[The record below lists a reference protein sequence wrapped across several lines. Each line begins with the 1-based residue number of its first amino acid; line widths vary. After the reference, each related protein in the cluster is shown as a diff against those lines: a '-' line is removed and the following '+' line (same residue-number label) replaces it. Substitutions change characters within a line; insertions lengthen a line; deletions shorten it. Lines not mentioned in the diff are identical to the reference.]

1 MATTDTD
8 LEAFQQ
14 RLRSAT
20 LTRSQHRIAQVIL
33 DTPERIALSTLG
45 QLSEE
50 LGINQST
57 IARFCSAVE
66 VPGYSEL
73 RALCK
78 RLCTV
83 RETMLSRFLSN
94 GQNGSDEA
102 ARRSEVANDDRTSIA
117 ATFAGIEDDRWAV
130 ITELLSSAHTVGVVG
145 VRQSYSPAVMLS
157 YLLGLVRGNV
167 TTLSELGS
175 LNVDALRAFT
185 QQDVIVA
192 ISTYPCSSA
201 TVQTVRWARERGIPV
216 ISITDVRAREL
227 IDVSDHVLL
236 AETTG
241 PSVLSSMTAI
251 ITVVQALVDAVSRI
265 DPERTEQ
272 SLRQENELL
281 QFFSVH
287 STSLSGAT
295 QDG

>member
-1 MATTDTD
+1 
-8 LEAFQQ
+8 
-14 RLRSAT
+14 
-20 LTRSQHRIAQVIL
+20 
-33 DTPERIALSTLG
+33 
-45 QLSEE
+45 
-50 LGINQST
+50 
-57 IARFCSAVE
+57 
-66 VPGYSEL
+66 
-73 RALCK
+73 
-78 RLCTV
+78 
-83 RETMLSRFLSN
+83 
-94 GQNGSDEA
+94 
-102 ARRSEVANDDRTSIA
+102 
-117 ATFAGIEDDRWAV
+117 
-130 ITELLSSAHTVGVVG
+130 
-145 VRQSYSPAVMLS
+145 
-157 YLLGLVRGNV
+157 
-167 TTLSELGS
+167 